1 MIKLMVVGF
10 CSNEIDASPGIG
22 CKIWKENYLQGSEMT
37 PRLHNSG
44 YFHDL
49 PMDINNSM
57 VGIKNHVI

>member
-10 CSNEIDASPGIG
+10 CSIEIDASPGIG

-44 YFHDL
+44 Y
-49 PMDINNSM
+49 SM
-57 VGIKNHVI
+57 IYLWI